1 MNSPNLNKTRYFDK
15 KNNKFFKSFIF
26 IPTALIFG
34 FILQNIGF
42 FLPSIANVPFRTFID
57 AMSQWLNIN
66 YFEFGF
72 IRRAFIG
79 TLISFINNSFYK
91 ELFFI
96 IFNLFIIILTF
107 YIIFRKF
114 FEIDNSFY
122 KFIFIVFTLS
132 PLGAMQIGYTFGRF
146 EHVNFFLILACIT
159 LIDKRK
165 YYLSSFLI
173 TCGLL
178 IHEAFLIY
186 GIPLIFIYSIE
197 KFKKIDIKKIS
208 ILFIPVISIA
218 LYLVFFG
225 NSEKAALLS
234 ALGANRGLVDIR
246 QFEISDSVLFLYLY
260 LIIFNHIYVLK
271 KLKLQITLFDVAPYL
286 SLSLFILGLDYA
298 RWIGILFYLVIISIY
313 IRVKD
318 IKKRSVYK
326 FEFTFSSF
334 CLAFPFFGPVGI
346 VYAYP
351 IINNFLQLIGRL
363 NF

>member
-1 MNSPNLNKTRYFDK
+1 LISPNLKKNRYFDK
-15 KNNKFFKSFIF
+15 KNSKFFKSFIF
-26 IPTALIFG
+26 IPTVLIFG

-42 FLPSIANVPFRTFID
+42 FIPSIANVPFRTFID

-114 FEIDNSFY
+114 FEIDKSFY
-122 KFIFIVFTLS
+122 KFIFIVFALS

-146 EHVNFFLILACIT
+146 EHINFFLIIAGIK
-159 LIDKRK
+159 LIDKNK
-165 YYLSSFLI
+165 YYLSSLII

-178 IHEAFLIY
+178 IHEAFFIY
-186 GIPLIFIYSIE
+186 GVPLILIYSIE

-208 ILFIPVISIA
+208 ILFIPVISFAI
-218 LYLVFFG
+218 YLAFYG

-246 QFEISDSVLFLYLY
+246 QFEITDSVLFLYLY
-260 LIIFNHIYVLK
+260 LIIINHIYILK
-271 KLKLQITLFDVAPYL
+271 NLKLKITYFDFAPYL
-286 SLSLFILGLDYA
+286 TLSLFILGLDYA
-298 RWIGILFYLVIISIY
+298 RWIGILFYLIIISIY
-313 IRVKD
+313 IKVKD
-318 IKKRSVYK
+318 IKKQSVYK
-326 FEFTFSSF
+326 FELRFTSI
-334 CLAFPFFGPVGI
+334 CLAFPFFGPIGI

-351 IINNFLQLIGRL
+351 VFNNFLQLIGRI

>member
-1 MNSPNLNKTRYFDK
+1 MISPNLNKTRYFDK
-15 KNNKFFKSFIF
+15 NNNKFFKSFIF
-26 IPTALIFG
+26 IPAGLIFG

-57 AMSQWLNIN
+57 AMSQWLNVN

-79 TLISFINNSFYK
+79 TLISFIDNAFFK

-96 IFNLFIIILTF
+96 IINIIIIIFTL

-114 FEIDNSFY
+114 FEIDKSFY
-122 KFIFIVFTLS
+122 KFILIVFTLS
-132 PLGAMQIGYTFGRF
+132 PLGAMQVGYTFGRF
-146 EHVNFFLILACIT
+146 EHINFFLILACIT

-165 YYLSSFLI
+165 YYLSSILI
-173 TCGLL
+173 SCGLL
-178 IHEAFLIY
+178 IHEAFFIY
-186 GIPLIFIYSIE
+186 GIPLIFIYSVE
-197 KFKKIDIKKIS
+197 KFKRIAIKKLS
-208 ILFIPVISIA
+208 ILFIPVICLA
-218 LYLVFFG
+218 LYLAIYG

-246 QFEISDSVLFLYLY
+246 QFEITDSALFLYLF
-260 LIIFNHIYVLK
+260 LTISNHIYVLK
-271 KLKLQITLFDVAPYL
+271 KLKLKITYFDITPYL
-286 SLSLFILGLDYA
+286 TLSLFIFGLDYA

-318 IKKRSVYK
+318 IKKKPVYK
-326 FEFTFSSF
+326 FEFKFTSF

-351 IINNFLQLIGRL
+351 IINNFLQLIERL